1 MAETVGFASGDAA
14 AWRAALAAYDRRL
27 AALDKPDL
35 VAVDSFYRH
44 DLPALLRCRDPD
56 PFLAKPE
63 LVRLLQWKLSRGKW
77 RAWSGP
83 CLDGKMFTSM
93 LPIRLRLGFCCQTEA
108 DGFRQGLGR
117 RRGGVGVAQGVRGFA
132 RPQKG
137 HHRAYRAQGSRTRRC
152 VRRAR
157 CVCT

>member
-77 RAWSGP
+77 RSVR
-83 CLDGKMFTSM
+83 
-93 LPIRLRLGFCCQTEA
+93 LPFFYYHA
-108 DGFRQGLGR
+108 VASFFR
-117 RRGGVGVAQGVRGFA
+117 APTF
-132 RPQKG
+132 
-137 HHRAYRAQGSRTRRC
+137 GSY
-152 VRRAR
+152 
-157 CVCT
+157 

>member
-1 MAETVGFASGDAA
+1 VQRTALTMAETVGFASGDAA

-27 AALDKPDL
+27 AALDKTDL

-77 RAWSGP
+77 RSVHLPFFNYHAVASLFTLQLLDPIGRGPVLASMEIVHKYAADSIKGCLNALKLIVSG
-83 CLDGKMFTSM
+83 
-93 LPIRLRLGFCCQTEA
+93 
-108 DGFRQGLGR
+108 
-117 RRGGVGVAQGVRGFA
+117 
-132 RPQKG
+132 
-137 HHRAYRAQGSRTRRC
+137 
-152 VRRAR
+152 
-157 CVCT
+157 